1 MAFWIQLIIIWVVVC
16 TVVSFITRRRMA
28 KYYIEAL
35 KIRDEEGHTE
45 PYQRGFKD
53 GALGVKMYYTIL
65 DRMPSSHWIDSNCTT
80 KMDSRE
86 KILATLT
93 EEERDNL
100 QE

>member
-1 MAFWIQLIIIWVVVC
+1 
-16 TVVSFITRRRMA
+16 
-28 KYYIEAL
+28 
-35 KIRDEEGHTE
+35 
-45 PYQRGFKD
+45 
-53 GALGVKMYYTIL
+53 MYYTIL
-65 DRMPSSHWIDSNCTT
+65 ERMPSSHWIDSNCTT